1 MISFRYHAFTVV
13 AIFLAVALGIAIGNT
28 GLSRSVVVRGL
39 ERQTEELQQQLD
51 ETRATLSDARA
62 TVERL
67 EQATDVLPMLVD
79 GDLAGHR
86 VVLVTHAGVDGA
98 TLSQVSRA
106 LDAAGAELA
115 AAFAVTVRM
124 AATEQEDRDLLA
136 DLFGMVATDDP
147 APLVERATAVIADR
161 LTEGPQRRG
170 AQPEADDIAQPEEDD
185 ILDGLLR
192 AAFLSLPDGSP
203 SLSEGDLEDLGG
215 NGELLV
221 VVAGGEEEPLP
232 SADGFL
238 VPLVRELVAQGAP
251 VAAAE
256 SAGTTYPFVATLR
269 ADEAVHG
276 RIVTVD
282 DADLSIGGAALVLG
296 LERLIAIGQGGDYG
310 FKGSDVTP
318 LPPP

>member
-39 ERQTEELQQQLD
+39 ERQTEELQRQLD

-98 TLSQVSRA
+98 TLTQVRRA

-115 AAFAVTVRM
+115 AGFAVTVRM

-136 DLFGMVATDDP
+136 DLLGMVATDDP

-161 LTEGPQRRG
+161 LAEGPPRRG
-170 AQPEADDIAQPEEDD
+170 AQPEADD

-203 SLSEGDLEDLGG
+203 SLSEGDLDDLGG

-238 VPLVRELVAQGAP
+238 VPLVRGLVAQGAP

-269 ADEAVHG
+269 ADEAIDG

-282 DADLSIGGAALVLG
+282 DADLAIGGTALVLG
-296 LERLIAIGQGGDYG
+296 LERLIAFGQGGDYG

-318 LPPP
+318 IPPP